1 MTKPAPRRA
10 VAAPSRTRQVAQ
22 ICLGGLLLLLAPVL
36 GVVSPGPFGTIVFA
50 LGFALVLKNSRRA
63 RRRYV
68 RASRR
73 HPRLQKAVNFG
84 LRRKRGK
91 AALPPPAT
99 PVASLT

>member
-1 MTKPAPRRA
+1 MNSPARRA
-10 VAAPSRTRQVAQ
+10 AGAPSRASQIAQ
-22 ICLGGLLLLLAPVL
+22 ISLGGLLLLLAPVL

-73 HPRLQKAVNFG
+73 YPRLQKAVNFG

-91 AALPPPAT
+91 AALPAPAT
-99 PVASLT
+99 AAASLT